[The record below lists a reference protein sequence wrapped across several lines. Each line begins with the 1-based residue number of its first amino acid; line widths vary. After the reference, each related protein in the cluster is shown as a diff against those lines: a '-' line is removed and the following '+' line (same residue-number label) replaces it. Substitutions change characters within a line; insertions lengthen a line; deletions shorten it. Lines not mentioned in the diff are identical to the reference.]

1 VHLKLIPG
9 KLVRKDSRERG
20 RKKEMNRKRW
30 RKEGDIWN
38 CDWEVFPNSYKM
50 ENQLSRRLWEQQTGL
65 VNTWMRKEGERRKN
79 IGEEIKDKRKAW
91 SCDIDTTEN

>member
-30 RKEGDIWN
+30 RKEGDI
-38 CDWEVFPNSYKM
+38 
-50 ENQLSRRLWEQQTGL
+50 
-65 VNTWMRKEGERRKN
+65 
-79 IGEEIKDKRKAW
+79 
-91 SCDIDTTEN
+91 